1 MNRGE
6 GWVKLGE
13 FFWEVPGDQGMGVV
27 GMGVVQRVVGMEVV
41 QGVVQMFQGVVQGC
55 QGVVQGVTGWTNFRL
70 RKQTFV

>member
-1 MNRGE
+1 MR
-6 GWVKLGE
+6 
-13 FFWEVPGDQGMGVV
+13 VV

-41 QGVVQMFQGVVQGC
+41 QGVVQGC

>member
-1 MNRGE
+1 
-6 GWVKLGE
+6 
-13 FFWEVPGDQGMGVV
+13 
-27 GMGVVQRVVGMEVV
+27 MGVVQRVVGMEVV